1 MRLDNFNENSKIV
14 INKGKESS
22 LMLKHGYMGTEHLL
36 IGLINENGQ
45 CSKILEESNV
55 TEEKVLSF
63 IKLYVGIGEVNYS
76 LDEVPFTPKLLRN
89 MVIAFQDQ
97 STYY

>member
-36 IGLINENGQ
+36 IGLRKG
-45 CSKILEESNV
+45 
-55 TEEKVLSF
+55 T
-63 IKLYVGIGEVNYS
+63 
-76 LDEVPFTPKLLRN
+76 
-89 MVIAFQDQ
+89 
-97 STYY
+97 